1 MNSSSDDDSSDSDFA
16 DQPDCYKRL
25 CHIGEGTYGV
35 VYKGINVKSK
45 RVVAMKKIKF
55 DDTTEGIPPSCL
67 REMSILKMLKH
78 KNIIKLLNLCVERDR
93 IYLILEYMQCDLK
106 QVMNDYYPRLPS
118 KITKSLMWQLLQAL
132 SYCHLKRIMHRDLK
146 PQNLLVNEFG
156 ILKVADFGLARSF
169 SLPCRTYSHDVVT
182 LWYRP
187 PELLLGCEFYGASID
202 LWSAGCIFAEMICNE
217 PLFCGDSEIGQL
229 FKIFQI
235 LGTPNAVVWPEFPNL
250 PDSSSEF
257 PFWTS
262 VKDLKL
268 VVRGI
273 SNSEKELLQ
282 MLKHRLESRLREAL
296 TEKDNCG
303 KDVASASWKQQVD
316 EAAVCGVK
324 VVGSEEEE
332 ELKFYNDLFKRLHC
346 LYNDYDTIC
355 NYCDD
360 SSDGF
365 VWDYC
370 LRTIMNDISRMGEI
384 LMERADL
391 ISLAMNGNDSLKWN
405 TETPKMSCLRILEE
419 KWSLLFWLT
428 SNSDI
433 VELRFVVMELLNPVL
448 SMLQVSM
455 SEIHHDDYLRNLLRN
470 GLPKACLKMYEIFE
484 KNMTRIYLKHMKD
497 ALLYV
502 AYSILTCKSE
512 FHQYVLIEN
521 DFENLLNV
529 KSNASSCDQYMKH
542 YNNLNDKM
550 PLYTMKHIYVSN
562 GIYMLMLLIRGIA
575 VNTPAVNVGKD
586 EMAICTAEIV
596 EKIISF
602 YKCLKYFSADGRE
615 DFFNHDPTVSYVDT
629 LYATHC
635 LLVNS
640 MQLLSRGCNVKFPF
654 LELLHD
660 LRREATLQFQAY
672 INSCSTIVNKYL
684 QSLEEFDGLLN
695 NGRIKGYHASL
706 DLLYAEY
713 ERWKIKWQHKLP
725 KKIWQAAIGQLISI
739 SMEFFCNTILKI
751 GTLTSVMRKNLKNLV
766 SPFIS
771 KCRKLFEVSD

>member
-1 MNSSSDDDSSDSDFA
+1 MDSRMN
-16 DQPDCYKRL
+16 
-25 CHIGEGTYGV
+25 I
-35 VYKGINVKSK
+35 
-45 RVVAMKKIKF
+45 
-55 DDTTEGIPPSCL
+55 
-67 REMSILKMLKH
+67 
-78 KNIIKLLNLCVERDR
+78 
-93 IYLILEYMQCDLK
+93 
-106 QVMNDYYPRLPS
+106 
-118 KITKSLMWQLLQAL
+118 SLT
-132 SYCHLKRIMHRDLK
+132 
-146 PQNLLVNEFG
+146 V
-156 ILKVADFGLARSF
+156 
-169 SLPCRTYSHDVVT
+169 
-182 LWYRP
+182 
-187 PELLLGCEFYGASID
+187 
-202 LWSAGCIFAEMICNE
+202 
-217 PLFCGDSEIGQL
+217 
-229 FKIFQI
+229 
-235 LGTPNAVVWPEFPNL
+235 
-250 PDSSSEF
+250 
-257 PFWTS
+257 
-262 VKDLKL
+262 
-268 VVRGI
+268 
-273 SNSEKELLQ
+273 Q

-296 TEKDNCG
+296 IEKDNCG
-303 KDVASASWKQQVD
+303 KNVASASWKKQVD
-316 EAAVCGVK
+316 EAAVCSVK

-332 ELKFYNDLFKRLHC
+332 ELKFYNDLFKRFHY

-391 ISLAMNGNDSLKWN
+391 ISLAMNGNVSLKWN

-433 VELRFVVMELLNPVL
+433 VELRFGVSRHKLRKTIFSINIVELFNSMLICLSKRLDEKFFNAIIYQNLSSNFNAFILKFVNEYYQPAIINKSKNILQNFFDNFIETWTARCEKFVSIKLNLNDKFYAKLLKCDVRCLLRVVVMELLDPVL

-470 GLPKACLKMYEIFE
+470 GLPKACLEMYEIFE
-484 KNMTRIYLKHMKD
+484 KNMTRIYLNHMKD
-497 ALLYV
+497 ALFYM

-575 VNTPAVNVGKD
+575 VNTPAINIGRD
-586 EMAICTAEIV
+586 EMAIYAAEIL

-602 YKCLKYFSADGRE
+602 YKYLKYSSADGRE

-640 MQLLSRGCNVKFPF
+640 MQLLSEGSNVKFPF

-660 LRREATLQFQAY
+660 LRRKATLKFQAY
-672 INSCSTIVNKYL
+672 INSCSTIN
-684 QSLEEFDGLLN
+684 FT
-695 NGRIKGYHASL
+695 
-706 DLLYAEY
+706 
-713 ERWKIKWQHKLP
+713 HKLP
-725 KKIWQAAIGQLISI
+725 KKIWQAAMGQLISI
-739 SMEFFCNTILKI
+739 SVAFFSNTILKMD
-751 GTLTSVMRKNLKNLV
+751 TLTSVMKKNLKNLL

-771 KCRKLFEVSD
+771 KCGKLLEIDTSEEIEAVCKDWQRFNEIFFIIHSSVRQVELRWANGSGPLAVHLTVEELYRCLNANFQHTRSLKKLLSKIKE

>member
-1 MNSSSDDDSSDSDFA
+1 MMDSRMN
-16 DQPDCYKRL
+16 
-25 CHIGEGTYGV
+25 I
-35 VYKGINVKSK
+35 
-45 RVVAMKKIKF
+45 
-55 DDTTEGIPPSCL
+55 
-67 REMSILKMLKH
+67 
-78 KNIIKLLNLCVERDR
+78 
-93 IYLILEYMQCDLK
+93 
-106 QVMNDYYPRLPS
+106 
-118 KITKSLMWQLLQAL
+118 SLT
-132 SYCHLKRIMHRDLK
+132 
-146 PQNLLVNEFG
+146 V
-156 ILKVADFGLARSF
+156 
-169 SLPCRTYSHDVVT
+169 
-182 LWYRP
+182 
-187 PELLLGCEFYGASID
+187 
-202 LWSAGCIFAEMICNE
+202 
-217 PLFCGDSEIGQL
+217 
-229 FKIFQI
+229 
-235 LGTPNAVVWPEFPNL
+235 
-250 PDSSSEF
+250 
-257 PFWTS
+257 
-262 VKDLKL
+262 
-268 VVRGI
+268 
-273 SNSEKELLQ
+273 Q

-296 TEKDNCG
+296 IEKDNCG
-303 KDVASASWKQQVD
+303 KNVASASWKKQVD
-316 EAAVCGVK
+316 EAAVCSVK

-332 ELKFYNDLFKRLHC
+332 ELKFYNDLFKRFHY

-391 ISLAMNGNDSLKWN
+391 ISLAMNGNVSLKWN

-433 VELRFVVMELLNPVL
+433 VELRFGVSRHKLRKTIFSINIVELFNSMLICLSKRLDEKFFNAIIYQNLSSNFNAFILKFVNEYYQPAIINKSKNILQNFFDNFIETWTARCEKFVSIKLNLNDKFYAKLLKCDVRCLLRVVVMELLDPVL

-470 GLPKACLKMYEIFE
+470 GLPKACLEMYEIFE
-484 KNMTRIYLKHMKD
+484 KNMTRIYLNHMKD
-497 ALLYV
+497 ALFYM

-575 VNTPAVNVGKD
+575 VNTPAVNVGRD
-586 EMAICTAEIV
+586 EMAICIAEIL

-602 YKCLKYFSADGRE
+602 YKYLKYSSADGRE

-640 MQLLSRGCNVKFPF
+640 MQLLSEGSNVKFPF

-660 LRREATLQFQAY
+660 LRRKATLKFQAY

-684 QSLEEFDGLLN
+684 KSLEEFHGLLN
-695 NGRIKGYHASL
+695 NGRIKGYHTSL
-706 DLLYAEY
+706 DLLYGEY
-713 ERWKIKWQHKLP
+713 EGWKMKWQHKLP
-725 KKIWQAAIGQLISI
+725 KKIWQAAMGQLISI
-739 SMEFFCNTILKI
+739 SVAFFSNTILKMD
-751 GTLTSVMRKNLKNLV
+751 TLTSVMKKNLKNLL

-771 KCRKLFEVSD
+771 KCGKLLEIDTSEEIEAVCKDWQRFNEIFFIIHSSVRQVELRWANGSGPLAVHLTAEELYRCLNANFQHTRSLKKLLSKIKE